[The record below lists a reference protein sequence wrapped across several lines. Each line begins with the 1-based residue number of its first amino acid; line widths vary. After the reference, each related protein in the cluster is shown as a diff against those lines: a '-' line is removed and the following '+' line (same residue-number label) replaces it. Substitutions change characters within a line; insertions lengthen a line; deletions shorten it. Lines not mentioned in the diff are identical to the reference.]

1 MFKHFSLN
9 IKELSLPLK
18 NSLIINSKMLILFK
32 LQKKLYKYLINSSTL
47 PCHNHLPLFSAYH
60 PNFLCIPNTATKLF
74 WIIIVVGVKWW
85 LKERSAKTKIN
96 FLLASA
102 FEQQC
107 GDKKRHARK
116 IETKKRKNEMRH
128 NFISSF
134 TLLWGR
140 RWKHLR
146 HVNRKIIYLQCL
158 TVL

>member
-1 MFKHFSLN
+1 
-9 IKELSLPLK
+9 
-18 NSLIINSKMLILFK
+18 MLILFK
-32 LQKKLYKYLINSSTL
+32 LQLTAKKKYKYLINSSTL

-85 LKERSAKTKIN
+85 LKERNAKTKIN

-116 IETKKRKNEMRH
+116 IETKKKNEMRQFY
-128 NFISSF
+128 FIVHIVMRKKMKALAACQPKNNLSSMPYCPLSSPF
-134 TLLWGR
+134 LCQFSS
-140 RWKHLR
+140 
-146 HVNRKIIYLQCL
+146 RKWEKMKKK
-158 TVL
+158 